1 MIDRLSESLRAKLI
15 VGFAVPFVV
24 LVLFVSIYYP
34 LNQRSDSLDAA
45 RNQVNELSEMI
56 ALSVGTGLA
65 DSNYDLVKKTFDWA
79 TNDSKVRYVA
89 ILDKDDA
96 ILFDHNPDELQV
108 DTGALLQAGSTV
120 RQGGLLRTSHPIE
133 YDGERYGNVV
143 LAYSLEEAMS
153 EIWSETMLTV
163 FINLLILGMGIGAVL
178 WLSGRIAGRI
188 RRVRDGAQAVSDGN
202 LDVEV
207 PVRADDEIGEL
218 AGGFN
223 EMIRDIRTTQEALE
237 DEKASVERRVEE
249 AVRESEQ
256 QKERLQES
264 VDTMLEAI
272 GRFADG
278 DLTVRLPTGRDGAIG
293 RLFEGFNEAV
303 AGLRSIVERVRE
315 AAGSTASATEQI
327 SASSEQMAASA
338 EEQSAQ
344 AEEVAA
350 AVEQLNQTIN
360 GNARSVQK
368 TAEVAQAGGET
379 ARQGGETVRE
389 ATSQMEGIAS
399 AIENTTETIE
409 RLGTYGDEIGQVVDR
424 IDEIADQTNLL
435 ALNAAIEAARAGE
448 EGKGFAVVA
457 EEVRELAEE
466 ADAATDEIA
475 GMMDEVREEID
486 GAVGTARQSSQRAE
500 KGLELAGEAGAAIEE
515 IVTAI
520 SEVEERAEE
529 IAAASEQ
536 QSTTSEEIA
545 RSVQSISTA
554 AQESAAGVT
563 QVSDTAGRLERLSTE
578 LEETVQQFNIERPD
592 GEGRTPTTQ
601 PAGQP
606 PSATDVSGD
615 GSALDEHSFGDG
627 SPSGSSSA

>member
-303 AGLRSIVERVRE
+303 AGLRSIVGRVRE

-554 AQESAAGVT
+554 ARESAAGVT

>member
-96 ILFDHNPDELQV
+96 ILFDHNPNELQV

-303 AGLRSIVERVRE
+303 AGLRSIVGRVRE

-545 RSVQSISTA
+545 RSVESISTA
-554 AQESAAGVT
+554 ARESAAGVT

>member
-554 AQESAAGVT
+554 ARESAAGVT

>member
-264 VDTMLEAI
+264 VDTMLAAI

-545 RSVQSISTA
+545 RSVESISTA

-592 GEGRTPTTQ
+592 GEERTPTTQ

>member
-264 VDTMLEAI
+264 VDTMLAAI

-303 AGLRSIVERVRE
+303 AGLRSIVGRVRE

-545 RSVQSISTA
+545 RSVESISTA

-592 GEGRTPTTQ
+592 GGGRTPTTQ